1 MSSEI
6 SASVG
11 RWEKGARNLQ
21 DDVRSVQRLL
31 KTAAEILEAPEID
44 PKGVDGKISRQSA
57 TSDTV
62 EAIEAFQSRFTSA
75 VDGIIAPGS
84 QTLATLLGVAAKV
97 PTAPENVLDVSQWS
111 GFAFVRREYWQ
122 QNNCYPHHRPGLP
135 MAMTLPDEPASAPTN
150 HQFFSA

>member
-21 DDVRSVQRLL
+21 DDVRTVQRLL
-31 KTAAEILEAPEID
+31 KAAAEILEAPEID
-44 PKGVDGKISRQSA
+44 PKGVDGEISRPPG

-75 VDGIIAPGS
+75 VERSYCARQPDVDRATGSRGETANRAGKCFGRFSMAFPFSDCSSRELGRTASGICITAGGWCP
-84 QTLATLLGVAAKV
+84 LACRL
-97 PTAPENVLDVSQWS
+97 
-111 GFAFVRREYWQ
+111 
-122 QNNCYPHHRPGLP
+122 
-135 MAMTLPDEPASAPTN
+135 
-150 HQFFSA
+150 

>member
-21 DDVRSVQRLL
+21 DDVRTVQRLL
-31 KTAAEILEAPEID
+31 KAAAEILEAPEID
-44 PKGVDGKISRQSA
+44 PKGVDGKISRPSA

-75 VDGIIAPGS
+75 VDGVIAPGS
-84 QTLATLLGVAAKV
+84 QTW
-97 PTAPENVLDVSQWS
+97 P
-111 GFAFVRREYWQ
+111 R
-122 QNNCYPHHRPGLP
+122 
-135 MAMTLPDEPASAPTN
+135 
-150 HQFFSA
+150 

>member
-44 PKGVDGKISRQSA
+44 PKGVDGKISRPSA
-57 TSDTV
+57 TSNTV
-62 EAIEAFQSRFTSA
+62 GAIEAFQSRFTGA
-75 VDGIIAPGS
+75 ADGIIAPDS
-84 QTLATLLGVAAKV
+84 QTLATLLGVAAGV
-97 PTAPENVLDVSQWS
+97 PTAPESGLDVSQWLFPPRV
-111 GFAFVRREYWQ
+111 GKNDTGRLHPRE
-122 QNNCYPHHRPGLP
+122 LVV
-135 MAMTLPDEPASAPTN
+135 PACMPAVIFTFPRAVQSTR
-150 HQFFSA
+150 

>member
-97 PTAPENVLDVSQWS
+97 PTAPENVLDVSQWL
-111 GFAFVRREYWQ
+111 FPF
-122 QNNCYPHHRPGLP
+122 
-135 MAMTLPDEPASAPTN
+135 PAN
-150 HQFFSA
+150 R